1 MNMHT
6 WWLFVTATFFISGAP
21 GPNMLLVMSHSVRFG
36 IRSAVWGASG
46 CLTALLLMQ
55 TASAAGLGVLLLNAP
70 AVFNV
75 LRWAGAIYLAYLGYK
90 VFRAPVQSHADMN
103 QAVVNSKKPTPWIL
117 YKTGFMTAA
126 SNPKALLFAAA
137 FFPQFLNSALPQLP
151 QFGILLTTF
160 IVIETRWYMVYAT
173 GGHKLSGYLKQT
185 SVLKMFNRV
194 TGGAFIGFAALMA
207 GMKA

>member
-75 LRWAGAIYLAYLGYK
+75 LRWAGAIYLAYLG
-90 VFRAPVQSHADMN
+90 
-103 QAVVNSKKPTPWIL
+103 
-117 YKTGFMTAA
+117 
-126 SNPKALLFAAA
+126 
-137 FFPQFLNSALPQLP
+137 
-151 QFGILLTTF
+151 
-160 IVIETRWYMVYAT
+160 
-173 GGHKLSGYLKQT
+173 
-185 SVLKMFNRV
+185 
-194 TGGAFIGFAALMA
+194 
-207 GMKA
+207 